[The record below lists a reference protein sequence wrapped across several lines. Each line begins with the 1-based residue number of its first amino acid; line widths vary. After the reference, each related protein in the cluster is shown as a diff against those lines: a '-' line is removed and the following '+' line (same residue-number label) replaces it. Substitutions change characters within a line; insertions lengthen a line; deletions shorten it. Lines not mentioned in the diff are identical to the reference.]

1 MRERRWPWF
10 VAATLLSGA
19 AVTAAGATYLYWLP
33 CRGSMVVGTAFSSGG
48 DFPEDCLRRM
58 DTGIPFVH
66 DVGVHIPWVRELS
79 LIAMAASSLAWLVL
93 VLGLHWSVKTKLVA
107 VWVSLPG
114 LALAVAA
121 SRPNSAD
128 LLAEDSR
135 DWPAWPLAVVV
146 LLAVIAIYRWQ
157 PEVRGASFVQVLVL
171 LWGAT
176 AFDFP
181 HQAADYLMMVIWSS
195 ANWDIPPGTGVL
207 TAATLA
213 ASAALTV
220 VLTMWAPRL
229 RDWPPQPDPLR
240 SSMDPGLR
248 WGFGGSSFGVVS
260 VERVPPGD
268 RHQHAVDGEVGDRV
282 DQW

>member
-1 MRERRWPWF
+1 M
-10 VAATLLSGA
+10 VAATLMGGA

-33 CRGSMVVGTAFSSGG
+33 CRGSMLVGTAFSSGG
-48 DFPEDCLRRM
+48 DFSEACLRRM
-58 DTGIPFVH
+58 DTGMPFVH
-66 DVGVHIPWVRELS
+66 DVGVPIPWVRELS
-79 LIAMAASSLAWLVL
+79 LIAMAACSLAWLVL
-93 VLGLHWSVKTKLVA
+93 VLGLRWSVKTKLVA
-107 VWVSLPG
+107 VWVGLPG

-121 SRPNSAD
+121 SGPNSAH

-135 DWPAWPLAVVV
+135 DWPAWPLALVV
-146 LLAVIAIYRWQ
+146 LLALIAIHRWQ

-181 HQAADYLMMVIWSS
+181 HQAADYLIMVIWSS

-220 VLTMWAPRL
+220 LLTLWAPRL
-229 RDWPPQPDPLR
+229 RDWPPPPDPLR
-240 SSMDPGLR
+240 PSPDPRLR

-260 VERVPPGD
+260 LERQPLGD
-268 RHQHAVDGEVGDRV
+268 RHQHVVDEEVGDHV
-282 DQW
+282 DRW